1 VSFFDFL
8 RTGYPVLDVSGAGT
22 SGVSVPRRF
31 MYPNGESID
40 NSVNLSDAIKRQ
52 FSSGDKIDEGT
63 WLYQ

>member
-1 VSFFDFL
+1 
-8 RTGYPVLDVSGAGT
+8 
-22 SGVSVPRRF
+22 